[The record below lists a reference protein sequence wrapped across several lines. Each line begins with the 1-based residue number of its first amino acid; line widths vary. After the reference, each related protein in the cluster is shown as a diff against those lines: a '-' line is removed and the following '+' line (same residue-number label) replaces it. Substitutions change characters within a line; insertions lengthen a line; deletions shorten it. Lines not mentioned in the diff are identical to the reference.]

1 MIGTSIK
8 KAIAC
13 LRQDEVIG
21 VPTETVYGL
30 AANAYKPL
38 AVEKIYR
45 IKQRPYT
52 KPLNVVIQKTADIYN
67 VAASFP
73 TLAQRLASVFWPGP
87 LTLILPK
94 SKAIPDIVTNN
105 GPTVGVRLPG
115 SELLRT
121 LLRHTLPAPLVIPSA
136 NITGHLSPTTAQ
148 QVQEALGGQL
158 PYILDGGPS
167 SIGLESTIIGH
178 LDQPQPTIFRLGA
191 ITIPQIEKVIGSVH
205 YHPPVYSV
213 ANDNQPTSPNRI
225 QTPLYLGNILQ
236 LVAKHHNKKIGV
248 LSFNT
253 PIDNIPAQHQICLS
267 PEGHLKE
274 AAQKLYA
281 ALHQLD
287 QMQLDIIIAPIFPN
301 SGLGHAINERLL
313 MLHRQTTQL
322 TQ

>member
-8 KAIAC
+8 KAITY
-13 LRQDEVIG
+13 LQQDQVIA

-38 AVEKIYR
+38 AVEKVYR

-52 KPLNVVIQKTADIYN
+52 KPLNVVIQKAAHVYN

-73 TLAQRLASVFWPGP
+73 KLAQQLANVFWPGP
-87 LTLILPK
+87 LTLVLPK
-94 SKAIPDIVTNN
+94 SRAIPDIVTNHL
-105 GPTVGVRLPG
+105 PTVGVRLP
-115 SELLRT
+115 SNDILRT
-121 LLRHTLPAPLVIPSA
+121 LLRHILPAPLVIPSA
-136 NITGHLSPTTAQ
+136 NIADHLSPTTAQ
-148 QVQEALGGQL
+148 QVQDALGHQL

-167 SIGLESTIIGH
+167 PIGLESTIIGH

-205 YHPPVYSV
+205 YHPQRPPIPHQSLP
-213 ANDNQPTSPNRI
+213 AAPRPI
-225 QTPLYLGNILQ
+225 HTPLYLGNIPQ
-236 LVAKHHNKKIGV
+236 LIASHPHKKIGV
-248 LSFNT
+248 LSFDT
-253 PIDNIPAQHQICLS
+253 PIDNIPPQRQICLS
-267 PEGHLKE
+267 PKGHLKQ
-274 AAQKLYA
+274 AAHKLYA

-313 MLHRQTTQL
+313 MLQRKTT
-322 TQ
+322 TSTH

>member
-8 KAIAC
+8 KAITY
-13 LRQDEVIG
+13 LQQDEVIG

-52 KPLNVVIQKTADIYN
+52 KPLNVVIQKAADVYN

-73 TLAQRLASVFWPGP
+73 KLAQRLANVFWPGP

-94 SKAIPDIVTNN
+94 SRAVPGIVTNN
-105 GPTVGVRLPG
+105 LPIIGVRL
-115 SELLRT
+115 SSNEILRT
-121 LLRHTLPAPLVIPSA
+121 LLQHILPAPLVIPSA
-136 NITGHLSPTTAQ
+136 NITGHLSPTTPQ
-148 QVQEALGGQL
+148 QVQDTLGNQL

-167 SIGLESTIIGH
+167 PIGLESTIIGH

-191 ITIPQIEKVIGSVH
+191 ITIPQIEKVIGSVQ
-205 YHPPVYSV
+205 YHPQIMPI
-213 ANDNQPTSPNRI
+213 ANNSLPTAPRRV
-225 QTPLYLGNILQ
+225 QTPLYLGNIPQ
-236 LVAKHHNKKIGV
+236 LIASHRNKKIGV

-253 PIDNIPAQHQICLS
+253 LINNVPPQHQICLS
-267 PEGHLKE
+267 PKGHLKE

-313 MLHRQTTQL
+313 RLHRQTTYP
-322 TQ
+322 TH